1 MKCALPLSLPRSSAL
16 AVAIAF
22 GLLAS
27 SCTAFETNLQDTDVS
42 YQKTARQN
50 FERAQA
56 AFEDERYNEAIK
68 FFEHVK
74 NKFPYSKYAVLADLR
89 IADAHFAREKWL
101 EAADAYRL
109 FVRFH
114 PRHVEVGY
122 ATFRIAKAY
131 FNETDDSWLTS
142 LFFGVPAERDQTA
155 TRDAIRAFDDYLT
168 RFPEGENIEEGR
180 ALRVDAR
187 TRLAQH
193 DLYAAEFYEQRDR
206 WRGAVWRYEHIADEF
221 SDTPLAADALLKAG
235 RLLRDELEDNDGAKT
250 AFERVVK
257 EHPDTSEAEDAA
269 AELAAL

>member
-1 MKCALPLSLPRSSAL
+1 VVTQPLSQPAVVAL
-16 AVAIAF
+16 ALAF
-22 GLLAS
+22 TALAA
-27 SCTAFETNLQDTDVS
+27 SCTAFETNLQDTEVS
-42 YQKTARQN
+42 YQTTARQN
-50 FERAQA
+50 YESAQG

-114 PRHVEVGY
+114 PRHEKVGF

-131 FNETDDSWLTS
+131 FNETDDSWMTS

-168 RFPEGENIEEGR
+168 RFPDGENIEEGR
-180 ALRVDAR
+180 ELRVKAR
-187 TRLAQH
+187 TRLAEH
-193 DLYAAEFYEQRDR
+193 DLYAAGFYERRDR
-206 WRGAVWRYEHIADEF
+206 WRGALWRYQHIADEF
-221 SDTPLAADALLKAG
+221 ADTPLAAEALLKAG
-235 RLLRDELEDNDGAKT
+235 RILRDELEDEDGAKT
-250 AFERVVK
+250 AFERIVT
-257 EHPDTSEAEDAA
+257 EHPDTNEAEDARE
-269 AELAAL
+269 ELAAL